1 MRELLLEIGTSV
13 RRNKLRT
20 ALTGFSVAWGIFM
33 LTVLLGS
40 GNGLRHGVMANFG
53 DYAVNSI
60 NLWGG
65 STSKPWHGH
74 DKYRRI
80 RLSYDDDLG
89 MLAAEFPEVL
99 DITASVWYPEQTATA
114 GRRRTCGSLRGTL
127 PEIARIEGPQSLRR
141 AVPEPQ
147 RRGAA
152 AQVGGHRRV
161 AAPRTLRRPGP
172 HGARTAHRP
181 LGLYDR
187 GRGAERR
194 QPLDGLRLHSAH
206 HRAPALRAG
215 RPRIDNILFTVRDLD
230 TDAAMEAFEER
241 LRTPGQGTTSTP
253 RTATRC
259 GSQQHDAAQGH
270 DAPLRRHRDLHLD
283 HRAGHAARRRGGR
296 EQHHARDRRRAHP
309 RIPGSARPW
318 APHPPRSYGSYLPS
332 RYA

>member
-80 RLSYDDDLG
+80 RLSYDDLG

-114 GRRRTCGSLRGTL
+114 GRRRHMRIALRGTL
-127 PEIARIEGPQSLRR
+127 PEIARIEGRKLSAGRFLN
-141 AVPEPQ
+141 PQ

-215 RPRIDNILFTVRDLD
+215 RPRIDNIPLHRARPRHRRRDGGFRGAAA
-230 TDAAMEAFEER
+230 DAWPRAR
-241 LRTPGQGTTSTP
+241 LRPHGPQRGVALNNMTQHKDMMRLFGGIETFIWIIGLGTLLAAGVVGVSATS
-253 RTATRC
+253 C
-259 GSQQHDAAQGH
+259 S
-270 DAPLRRHRDLHLD
+270 
-283 HRAGHAARRRGGR
+283 
-296 EQHHARDRRRAHP
+296 
-309 RIPGSARPW
+309 
-318 APHPPRSYGSYLPS
+318 
-332 RYA
+332 